1 MSQRPETMAENDI
14 IVLLRQQHDEIRRL
28 FAETETS
35 EGKARRDAFD
45 RLRRYL
51 AVHET
56 AEEQILHPQARR
68 SLDDGDEVVAARL
81 AEEHEAKR
89 MLAALERLD
98 PAGEPFETLV
108 AQLKAAVLE
117 HADSEEAEEFPAFQA
132 RHPAYQRQ
140 AMGVAL
146 KVAEAVAPTHP
157 HPGVESARANLMVG
171 PYAAMLD
178 RSRDVLRQAMRRFA
192 ADP

>member
-1 MSQRPETMAENDI
+1 MAENDI

-28 FAETETS
+28 FAETES
-35 EGKARRDAFD
+35 SQGKARRDAFD

-68 SLDDGDEVVAARL
+68 SLDNGDEVVAARL
-81 AEEHEAKR
+81 DEEHEAKR

-146 KVAEAVAPTHP
+146 KVAEAMAPTHP

>member
-28 FAETETS
+28 FAETESS

-56 AEEQILHPQARR
+56 AEEEILHPQARR
-68 SLDDGDEVVAARL
+68 SLDNGDEVVAARL
-81 AEEHEAKR
+81 DEEHEAKQ

-98 PAGEPFETLV
+98 PAGAPFESLV

-146 KVAEAVAPTHP
+146 KAAEAMAPTHP

-178 RSRDVLRQAMRRFA
+178 RSRDVLRQAMQRFA
-192 ADP
+192 RDP

>member
-28 FAETETS
+28 FAETESS

-68 SLDDGDEVVAARL
+68 SLDNGDEVVAARL
-81 AEEHEAKR
+81 DEEHEAKR

-98 PAGEPFETLV
+98 PAGAPFETLV
-108 AQLKAAVLE
+108 AQLKVAVLE

-140 AMGVAL
+140 AMGVVL
-146 KVAEAVAPTHP
+146 KAAEAMAPTHP

-192 ADP
+192 GDP